1 MKAPIPEQ
9 ANIQLSLFD
18 LNKQIISQLSDYNEN
33 DITAAK
39 QKIRELKNNN
49 SSYFMLLS
57 HDIRYYTLFSID
69 ENEKVSF
76 EDEVIACLQDWGTIK
91 DIDWTS
97 SHDSI
102 DCWVRK
108 ADDNEIIFFKLFSY
122 DEGVIKCH

>member
-18 LNKQIISQLSDYNEN
+18 LNKQIISQLSDYNED

-39 QKIRELKNNN
+39 QKIRELKN

-57 HDIRYYTLFSID
+57 HDIRYYTLFGID
-69 ENEKVSF
+69 ENEEASF

-102 DCWVRK
+102 DCWVQK

>member
-97 SHDSI
+97 SRDSI

-122 DEGVIKCH
+122 DEGVIKCQ